1 MEEAG
6 CRESGGG
13 GGKFEKAFESR
24 INNIY
29 RFNFQQSIYYLNHGR
44 TQVLE
49 ILEAWGKA
57 QRENLHIEP
66 EHGCRAYLMI
76 KTTEDDLRKSFDS
89 FGTIADVSLKQ
100 KDTGIVFAFIEYDST
115 QGAERAV

>member
-6 CRESGGG
+6 CRESGCG

-49 ILEAWGKA
+49 ILEA
-57 QRENLHIEP
+57 
-66 EHGCRAYLMI
+66 
-76 KTTEDDLRKSFDS
+76 
-89 FGTIADVSLKQ
+89 
-100 KDTGIVFAFIEYDST
+100 
-115 QGAERAV
+115 